1 MLLVPMGHDPDP
13 SKALSIYILCCV
25 GVLFLSFFHFF
36 WLFWAC
42 SALSGPLFFQENIC
56 CALTKDQCSANIF
69 LKKRGVSKN
78 MFFARPFF
86 QLYFCPGL
94 VNGQSG
100 TKIKLKKQGVNRSS
114 QSRKQQ
120 ERNKETTK
128 RRARTKEMTTDFKHT
143 GLHRGLMTMNDFPP
157 LPQKDDF

>member
-25 GVLFLSFFHFF
+25 GVLFLSFFYFF

-69 LKKRGVSKN
+69 LKNKGV
-78 MFFARPFF
+78 F
-86 QLYFCPGL
+86 
-94 VNGQSG
+94 
-100 TKIKLKKQGVNRSS
+100 
-114 QSRKQQ
+114 
-120 ERNKETTK
+120 
-128 RRARTKEMTTDFKHT
+128 
-143 GLHRGLMTMNDFPP
+143 
-157 LPQKDDF
+157 